1 MIARYDAQQLARLA
15 VEAAQ
20 RAYVPYSGY
29 HVGAALLTADGTIF
43 TGCNIENAAY
53 PAIICAERTA
63 ISKAVSAGHRDF
75 VAIAVSTPNAGTPCG
90 ICRQVI
96 NEFNGKLPIILTTPD
111 GIAEETTLDALLPNA
126 FGPEKLEHK

>member
-1 MIARYDAQQLARLA
+1 MIARYDAQKLAQIA

-53 PAIICAERTA
+53 PAIVCAERTA

-75 VAIAVSTPNAGTPCG
+75 IAIAVCTANAGTPCG

-96 NEFNGKLPIILTTPD
+96 NEFNGTLPIIITTPG
-111 GIAEETTLDALLPNA
+111 GIAYETTLDALLPRA
-126 FGPEKLEHK
+126 FGPDKLEHQ